1 MIMKLTYTK
10 VKFHPKVKFQTGLS
24 SLWVS
29 CKHALRNLEIVNL
42 TKSKSISV
50 FREKILN
57 FIRPSPNSV
66 FDIHNPKGIKLIT
79 RLRLGLS
86 HLREHKFKHSFQD
99 TLNPL
104 CNCGQVLSPLLV
116 FSSIVPSLL
125 MKDALSS
132 ALYVVLIVNYWI
144 LPITISHKRYFLATH
159 PKLQAIISKSLT
171 QRWIISYRV
180 RDLTNH
186 FFK

>member
-1 MIMKLTYTK
+1 MKLTYTK
-10 VKFHPKVKFQTGLS
+10 VKFHPKVEFQTGLN

-29 CKHALRNLEIVNL
+29 CKHAFRNLEIVNL
-42 TKSKSISV
+42 TNSKSISV
-50 FREKILN
+50 FKEKILN

-66 FDIHNPKGIKLIT
+66 FDINNPKGINLIT
-79 RLRLGLS
+79 RLRLCLS

-104 CNCGQVLSPLLV
+104 CNCGQDVE
-116 FSSIVPSLL
+116 SITHL
-125 MKDALSS
+125 LSS
-132 ALYVVLIVNYWI
+132 ALYVVLKVNYWI
-144 LPITISHKRYFLATH
+144 LMIMISHKRYFLATH

>member
-1 MIMKLTYTK
+1 MKLTYTK
-10 VKFHPKVKFQTGLS
+10 VKFHPKVEFQTGLN

-29 CKHALRNLEIVNL
+29 CKHAFRNLEIVNL
-42 TKSKSISV
+42 TNSKSISV
-50 FREKILN
+50 FKEKILN

-66 FDIHNPKGIKLIT
+66 FDINNPKGINLIT
-79 RLRLGLS
+79 RLRLCLS

-104 CNCGQVLSPLLV
+104 CNCVQVLSPLLI

-144 LPITISHKRYFLATH
+144 LPITISRKRSFLATH